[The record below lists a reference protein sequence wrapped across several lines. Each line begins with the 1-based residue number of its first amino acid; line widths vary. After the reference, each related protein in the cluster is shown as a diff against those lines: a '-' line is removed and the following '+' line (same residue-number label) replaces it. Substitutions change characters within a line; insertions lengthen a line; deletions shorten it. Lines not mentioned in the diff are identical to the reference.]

1 MTLRQVA
8 NKLLFLKPL
17 LNFSV
22 LLCFCAVIYLF
33 LFSSIT
39 LQDQYALPSLLL
51 ALWSLL
57 FSALLGLSV
66 NAPNEKVLSKGWF
79 SKLRYKLAKSLFALS
94 IITFI
99 LLTFAMLYITLRLL
113 SVWL

>member
-22 LLCFCAVIYLF
+22 LLYLCAIIYLF

-66 NAPNEKVLSKGWF
+66 NAPNEKVVKKGWF
-79 SKLRYKLAKSLFALS
+79 SKLRYKLAKSLFTLS
-94 IITFI
+94 IIIFI
-99 LLTFAMLYITLRLL
+99 LLTFTVLYITLRLL